1 MEVSGGDWEEW
12 VCGILGF
19 PGTGNLFS
27 VLFWGSCVIQNR
39 ETWWADFFFFFN
51 YLLVG
56 FLRIWQWAS
65 QSDLPSSHD
74 VLVQPQFALQ
84 NMTRGALTRMRP
96 KMLLPLLKS
105 HPQIPWEK
113 SLMFPWLDTVLEEQA
128 MAGRRQAWAALKPC

>member
-1 MEVSGGDWEEW
+1 MVSWVFLALGICFLYFFGVPVSYRTGRLGGL
-12 VCGILGF
+12 I
-19 PGTGNLFS
+19 
-27 VLFWGSCVIQNR
+27 
-39 ETWWADFFFFFN
+39 FFFFFLD

-84 NMTRGALTRMRP
+84 NMTRGVLTRMRP

-105 HPQIPWEK
+105 HPQVPWEK